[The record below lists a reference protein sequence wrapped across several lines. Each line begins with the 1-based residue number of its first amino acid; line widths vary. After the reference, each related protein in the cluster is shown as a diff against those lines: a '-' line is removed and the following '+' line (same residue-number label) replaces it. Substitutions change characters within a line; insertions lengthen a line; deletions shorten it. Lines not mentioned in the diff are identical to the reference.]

1 MAGSKES
8 PRQKM
13 INMMYL
19 IFIAMLALNMSKEVL
34 TAFGSMT
41 EELSETNL
49 ELQERNDQFMQ
60 GLEEKAEE
68 QAAKYL
74 DLKLKAD
81 SIREISGKFYNYLES
96 LKEGAYADAERSNIK
111 RTAYEKLDKT
121 VYFDQLFF
129 DGAALK
135 EEGQRFLDEMN
146 SYRNEFSRI
155 ASSDPKLASIGEE
168 VISKFS
174 TDKVQPVQGKPL
186 EYLDY
191 HFKGFPLIA
200 SITKMTLLQSS
211 IKNIEA
217 QLLSTMLEGKLKI
230 EASLTNFDAIVI
242 SDKSS
247 FFAGE
252 EFSGR
257 IILGKNDK
265 TLKADKVII
274 NGRELDDESMQEG
287 QTILKFPAGGIGS
300 KKIEG
305 EFQFRE
311 EGELISIPVSSS
323 YEVVPRPNKA
333 TISADKM
340 NVVYNGVSNP
350 FTISFPGIDANKVTV
365 NTPGL
370 KKGKTIIEKGR
381 KKKLTGAS
389 DYELDLSELP
399 PQLRGKKQVLI
410 NVTGTLPSGQKVTS
424 KIPFRIKSLPVPY
437 GTLDRT
443 KPRSVKKSELMSS
456 TVTATFGED
465 FDFDLPLRVRGFKIT
480 VAGIGS
486 RVVSGNEL
494 DGQAKGLV
502 QRARNNTI
510 VTITDIKTRAIGS
523 TTEIK
528 EATDVSFTLVN

>member
-1 MAGSKES
+1 
-8 PRQKM
+8 
-13 INMMYL
+13 MYL

-41 EELSETNL
+41 EEISETNL

-81 SIREISGKFYNYLES
+81 SIREISAKFYNFLES
-96 LKEGAYADAERSNIK
+96 LKEGAYADAERSNIS

-121 VYFDQLFF
+121 TYFDQLFF
-129 DGAALK
+129 DGATLK
-135 EEGQRFLDEMN
+135 EDGQNFLDEMN
-146 SYRNEFSRI
+146 TYRNEFARI
-155 ASSDPKLASIGEE
+155 ASNDPKLASIGEE
-168 VISKFS
+168 VLSKFS
-174 TDKVQPVQGKPL
+174 TEKVQPVQGKAL

-252 EFSGR
+252 NFTGR

-274 NGRELDDESMQEG
+274 NGVELGEEAMQEG
-287 QTILKFPAGGIGS
+287 QTLLKFPAGGIGS
-300 KKIEG
+300 KKIQG

-311 EGELISIPVSSS
+311 EGEVISIDVSSS

-350 FTISFPGIDANKVTV
+350 FTISFPGIDANKVSV

-424 KIPFRIKSLPVPY
+424 KIPFRIKSLPIPY
-437 GTLDRT
+437 GTLDRL
-443 KPRSVKKSELMSS
+443 KPKSVKKSELMSS
-456 TVTATFGED
+456 MVTATFGED

-494 DGQAKGLV
+494 DGQAKSLV

-528 EATDVSFTLVN
+528 EATDVSFSLVN

>member
-1 MAGSKES
+1 MAGKET

-96 LKEGAYADAERSNIK
+96 LKEGAYADAERSNIS
-111 RTAYEKLDKT
+111 RTSYEKLDKT

-155 ASSDPKLASIGEE
+155 ASNDPKLASIGEE
-168 VISKFS
+168 VTSKFS
-174 TDKVQPVQGKPL
+174 TDKVQPVQGKAL

-217 QLLSTMLEGKLKI
+217 QLLSTMQRVSLKLK
-230 EASLTNFDAIVI
+230 LP
-242 SDKSS
+242 
-247 FFAGE
+247 
-252 EFSGR
+252 
-257 IILGKNDK
+257 L
-265 TLKADKVII
+265 
-274 NGRELDDESMQEG
+274 
-287 QTILKFPAGGIGS
+287 
-300 KKIEG
+300 
-305 EFQFRE
+305 
-311 EGELISIPVSSS
+311 LISM
-323 YEVVPRPNKA
+323 R
-333 TISADKM
+333 
-340 NVVYNGVSNP
+340 
-350 FTISFPGIDANKVTV
+350 
-365 NTPGL
+365 L
-370 KKGKTIIEKGR
+370 
-381 KKKLTGAS
+381 
-389 DYELDLSELP
+389 
-399 PQLRGKKQVLI
+399 
-410 NVTGTLPSGQKVTS
+410 
-424 KIPFRIKSLPVPY
+424 
-437 GTLDRT
+437 
-443 KPRSVKKSELMSS
+443 
-456 TVTATFGED
+456 
-465 FDFDLPLRVRGFKIT
+465 
-480 VAGIGS
+480 
-486 RVVSGNEL
+486 
-494 DGQAKGLV
+494 
-502 QRARNNTI
+502 
-510 VTITDIKTRAIGS
+510 
-523 TTEIK
+523 
-528 EATDVSFTLVN
+528 

>member
-1 MAGSKES
+1 M
-8 PRQKM
+8 
-13 INMMYL
+13 
-19 IFIAMLALNMSKEVL
+19 VL
-34 TAFGSMT
+34 P
-41 EELSETNL
+41 
-49 ELQERNDQFMQ
+49 
-60 GLEEKAEE
+60 
-68 QAAKYL
+68 
-74 DLKLKAD
+74 
-81 SIREISGKFYNYLES
+81 
-96 LKEGAYADAERSNIK
+96 LKE
-111 RTAYEKLDKT
+111 
-121 VYFDQLFF
+121 
-129 DGAALK
+129 DG
-135 EEGQRFLDEMN
+135 QNFLDEMN
-146 SYRNEFSRI
+146 TYRNEFARI
-155 ASSDPKLASIGEE
+155 ASNDPKLASIGEE
-168 VISKFS
+168 VLSKFS
-174 TDKVQPVQGKPL
+174 TEKVQPVQGKAL

-252 EFSGR
+252 NFTGR

-274 NGRELDDESMQEG
+274 NGVELGEEAMQEG
-287 QTILKFPAGGIGS
+287 QTLLKFPAGGIGS
-300 KKIEG
+300 KKIQG

-311 EGELISIPVSSS
+311 EGEVISIDVSSS

-350 FTISFPGIDANKVTV
+350 FTISFPGIDANKVSV

-424 KIPFRIKSLPVPY
+424 KIPFRIKSLPIPY
-437 GTLDRT
+437 GTLDRL
-443 KPRSVKKSELMSS
+443 KPKSVKKSELMSS
-456 TVTATFGED
+456 MVTATFGED

-494 DGQAKGLV
+494 DGQAKSLV

-528 EATDVSFTLVN
+528 EATDVSFSLVN

>member
-135 EEGQRFLDEMN
+135 EEGQRFLNEMN

-168 VISKFS
+168 VSSKFS
-174 TDKVQPVQGKPL
+174 TEKVQPVQGKAL

-242 SDKSS
+242 PDKNA

-252 EFSGR
+252 NFSGR

-274 NGRELDDESMQEG
+274 NGVELGEESMQEG
-287 QTILKFPAGGIGS
+287 QTLIKFPAGRIGERE
-300 KKIEG
+300 IEG
-305 EFQFRE
+305 EFQFME
-311 EGELISIPVSSS
+311 EGELITIPVNSK
-323 YEVVPRPNKA
+323 YAVVPKPNTA

-340 NVVYNGVSNP
+340 NTVYQGVSNP
-350 FTISFPGIDANKVTV
+350 FTISFAGIPANKVTAR
-365 NTPGL
+365 TPGL
-370 KKGKTIIEKGR
+370 KKGKTIFDKGR
-381 KKKLTGAS
+381 KKTLNGPN
-389 DYELDLSELP
+389 DYELDLSKPIKEIAGKRELDI
-399 PQLRGKKQVLI
+399 LVIGE
-410 NVTGTLPSGQKVTS
+410 LPSGEKVSS
-424 KIPFRIKSLPVPY
+424 KVKFNIKPLPTPFGSIDGANPEVL
-437 GTLDRT
+437 T
-443 KPRSVKKSELMSS
+443 KANFKGAR
-456 TVTATFGED
+456 VTAGFGEA
-465 FDFDLPLRVRGFKIT
+465 FNFELALRVQSFKLT
-480 VAGIGS
+480 VEGIGS
-486 RVVSGNEL
+486 FDCTGNEL
-494 DGQAKGLV
+494 SAAAKRAIDRAGRNSLV
-502 QRARNNTI
+502 RI
-510 VTITDIKTRAIGS
+510 SDIKTAAIGS
-523 TTEIK
+523 TTQIK
-528 EATDVSFTLVN
+528 DARSTSFTLM

>member
-96 LKEGAYADAERSNIK
+96 LKDGAYADAERSNIS

-135 EEGQRFLDEMN
+135 EEGQRFLNEMN
-146 SYRNEFSRI
+146 SYRNEFARI
-155 ASSDPKLASIGEE
+155 ASDDPKLASIGEE
-168 VISKFS
+168 VLSKFS
-174 TDKVQPVQGKPL
+174 TEKVQPVQGKAL

-252 EFSGR
+252 NFTGR

-274 NGRELDDESMQEG
+274 NGVELGEEAMQEG
-287 QTILKFPAGGIGS
+287 QTLLKFPAGGIGS
-300 KKIEG
+300 KKIQG

-311 EGELISIPVSSS
+311 EGEVISIDVSSS

-350 FTISFPGIDANKVTV
+350 FTISFPGIDANKVSV

-424 KIPFRIKSLPVPY
+424 KIPFRIKSLPIPY
-437 GTLDRT
+437 GTLDRL
-443 KPRSVKKSELMSS
+443 KPKSVKKSELMSS
-456 TVTATFGED
+456 MVTATFGED

-494 DGQAKGLV
+494 DGQAKSLV

-528 EATDVSFTLVN
+528 EATDVSFSLVN

>member
-146 SYRNEFSRI
+146 SYRDEFSRI

-287 QTILKFPAGGIGS
+287 QTILKFPADGIGS

-443 KPRSVKKSELMSS
+443 KPKSVKKSELMSS